1 MRGQTPVYGIRF
13 PPRGLRL
20 RSRGAGLGWLWVVAA
35 AFLIVSAGRMQ
46 APQQASLVTG
56 CFYWT
61 AYRYG
66 ILWRVPGG
74 TGGSSPGVVVVLV
87 VNNQPCVKNLTLL
100 YFFIKS
106 IALTLVRKK
115 TPIKWGIYACRVT
128 RYLLHSGRG
137 GGKVGLCKPFHSIRR
152 SKKWKNSCC
161 VCRAYVAYR

>member
-1 MRGQTPVYGIRF
+1 MYVTGDNPCFRRAAGGSFKGPVVLVKKCEGANTGLSDSI
-13 PPRGLRL
+13 PPVALRL
-20 RSRGAGLGWLWVVAA
+20 RSRGAGLGWLWAVAA

-74 TGGSSPGVVVVLV
+74 TGGNSTGVVVVLV

-100 YFFIKS
+100 YFFIES
-106 IALTLVRKK
+106 IT
-115 TPIKWGIYACRVT
+115 
-128 RYLLHSGRG
+128 
-137 GGKVGLCKPFHSIRR
+137 
-152 SKKWKNSCC
+152 
-161 VCRAYVAYR
+161 